1 MVSNGQSDFL
11 EASMGFLKRAGIVL
25 TLLSFWL
32 ISAPA
37 RAQSPNDA
45 SIPPELRPW
54 VPWVLEA
61 VPERDCRTIDGEV
74 VCVWLGSL
82 RLDVGPK
89 GGSFE
94 LAAFLDKEDV
104 IPLPGA
110 VGQWPEEVKIDGRPA
125 AVLAFEEKPVVRA
138 GKGAHALRGV
148 FRWSELPESLA
159 VPSQIARVALAVDG
173 KDVPQSKRTAGEPLW
188 LASGTETTTEA
199 EALGIDVA
207 RRIDDGVPLSM
218 TTRITLRVSGKA
230 REVDLGKVLVAGTQA
245 QKLESVLPAR
255 LGADGA
261 LHVKL
266 RSGTYTVQIDSRSER
281 SLERL
286 APPVLG
292 APWPTEEVWVFGA
305 RAALR
310 DVDLRGAPSIDPGRT
325 RLDEDWKKLP
335 AYLVGPGN
343 ALELVTTRRG
353 EAEPP
358 PNRIELSRKLWLD
371 LDGSGFSVRDEF
383 SGNLERGFR
392 LDRASGE
399 LGRATVGGV
408 DQLVTLGKGGRRGVE
423 LRERRLSVVAESRES
438 GTRDFLAV
446 GWNEG
451 VERLRAELTL
461 PPGYELFATRGVDT
475 ASGTWVSSFDLF
487 ELLFIVVVVAA
498 FSKLSGVRWGALLLL
513 LLVLSHGEDGAPYAI
528 WIVLFALTALLRVL
542 RPGRTERLVRF
553 AWVGCAVVF
562 GVVAVTFVVS
572 QVHRVAYPSRA
583 APSFDFGGGLFGSAA
598 LSYRSDRAFSQEA
611 AVSGQLLS
619 TTDQKEGG
627 TGAAAKSA
635 PASDAP
641 MEELGG
647 ETTPASPKPTRDS
660 GLTRGKKADLTR
672 QDPNAVIQTGPGLP
686 KWGSRTW
693 ALEWSGPVDR
703 DQRVKLYLVTPTMG
717 RLLAAA
723 RVILLALLGLLVL
736 RAAPRG
742 RSLPKAAP
750 AAAALFLGVFGLAAP
765 AHAETPSRELLD
777 ELKQRL
783 VPAPACGTECVSVT
797 SASVA
802 VEGRRLVIE
811 SEVHA
816 GAPASLELPGPAS
829 SWVFDAVTVDGAPS
843 VAIVLASDG
852 FFHLRLDAGIH
863 RVRVEGRLTQDELDL
878 ALGDKPRRV
887 SLSAAGWD
895 VQGVREDGQTDGAL
909 HFSRRAEQGQPSDA
923 TAEGSALS
931 PWFEVERRFEIG
943 VLWTIH
949 STLRRVSPPGSPVVL
964 RYPLLAGETVTSSEH
979 AVDKGH
985 LVVSLERDDTTSEW
999 ESTLTPRDA
1008 LRLVA
1013 PERVPWTE
1021 VWVLDCSVVWHCA
1034 PSDLPPVARMDAEG
1048 RYQPLFRPWP
1058 GEALEL
1064 GFVRPAAARGTSLTI
1079 DNVTVSLKPGP
1090 RLLDAS
1096 LHLEI
1101 RNSAG
1106 GTQKIELPPGAKPK
1120 RLRVNGEERATHLE
1134 GRNLLVALRPGSE
1147 IVDIEFQRPGGLETR
1162 FQVPAVGLGR
1172 EFVNGDLSVE
1182 LPSERWLLLAGG
1194 PAWGSVILFW
1204 GYLGVIAVVSFML
1217 TRVRGNPL
1225 KPWQWLLLGLG
1236 LSQVPLLGAVA
1247 VAGWFFLTSFRA
1259 KYEPRSPWLHAGF
1272 QLLLVGAT
1280 LAVAAIIVTAAYRGL
1295 VLPPDMMVIGGSE
1308 RHLSWYVDRAG
1319 PTTPTAW
1326 IVSAPMFVFRGL
1338 MIAWSLWAAWSFV
1351 RWMRSAY
1358 AAFTTA
1364 PVFMPL
1370 WRTRTFAASAKDSV
1384 SEPADRI
1391 ENVKSEG

>member
-1 MVSNGQSDFL
+1 M
-11 EASMGFLKRAGIVL
+11 SMLKRAGIVL
-25 TLLSFWL
+25 TLLGFWL
-32 ISAPA
+32 ISGPA
-37 RAQSPNDA
+37 RAQNSAGA

-61 VPERDCRTIDGEV
+61 VPERDCRTIDGET

-82 RLDVGPK
+82 RVDVGPK

-104 IPLPGA
+104 IPLPGSA
-110 VGQWPEEVKIDGRPA
+110 GQWPEDVKLDGRPA
-125 AVLAFEEKPVVRA
+125 TVLAFEERPVVRA
-138 GKGAHALRGV
+138 GKGPHVLRGA

-159 VPSQIARVALAVDG
+159 VPSQIARVALSVAG
-173 KDVPQSKRTAGEPLW
+173 KEIPQSKRTGGEPLW
-188 LASGTETTTEA
+188 LASGTESTTEA
-199 EALGIDVA
+199 EALAIDVA

-230 REVDLGKVLVAGTQA
+230 REIDLGNVLVLGTQA
-245 QKLESVLPAR
+245 QKLDSVLPAR
-255 LGADGA
+255 LGEGGA

-281 SLERL
+281 SLDRL
-286 APPVLG
+286 APPALG
-292 APWPTEEVWVFGA
+292 GPWPTEEVWVFSA

-325 RLDEDWKKLP
+325 RLDDDWKKLP
-335 AYLVGPGN
+335 AFLVGPGS

-371 LDGSGFSVRDEF
+371 LDGAGFSVRDEF

-392 LDRASGE
+392 LDRESGE

-408 DQLVTLGKGGRRGVE
+408 DQLITLGKGGRRGVE
-423 LRERRLSVVAESRES
+423 LRERKLSVVAESREP
-438 GTRDFLAV
+438 GTREFLAV

-451 VERLRAELTL
+451 VEQLRAELTL
-461 PPGYELFATRGVDT
+461 PPGYDLFATRGVDS
-475 ASGTWVSSFDLF
+475 APGTWVSSFDLF

-498 FSKLSGVRWGALLLL
+498 FSKLWGVRWGALLLL
-513 LLVLSHGEDGAPYAI
+513 LLALSHEEEGAPYAI
-528 WIVLFALTALLRVL
+528 WIFLIALTAVLRVL
-542 RPGRTERLVRF
+542 RPGRAERLVRF
-553 AWVGCAVVF
+553 AWVVSAVVF
-562 GVVAVTFVVS
+562 GLVAVTFVVS
-572 QVHRVAYPSRA
+572 QVHRVAYPGRA
-583 APSFDFGGGLFGSAA
+583 ATSFDFGGWLFGSPSLSDYRSEAA
-598 LSYRSDRAFSQEA
+598 LSRTT
-611 AVSGQLLS
+611 AVTLLS
-619 TTDQKEGG
+619 AADEKEGG
-627 TGAAAKSA
+627 TGERAKAQLGTEPSTVA
-635 PASDAP
+635 PASPEAAP
-641 MEELGG
+641 
-647 ETTPASPKPTRDS
+647 DS
-660 GLTRGKKADLTR
+660 KDRGKKADLTR

-686 KWGSRTW
+686 KWASRTW
-693 ALEWSGPVDR
+693 TLEWSGPVDR
-703 DQRVKLYLVTPTMG
+703 DQRVKLYLITPTME

-750 AAAALFLGVFGLAAP
+750 AATALFLGVLGFASP
-765 AHAETPSRELLD
+765 AHAEAPSRELLD

-783 VPAPACGTECVSVT
+783 VREPACGSECVSVT
-797 SASVA
+797 SASVT

-811 SEVHA
+811 SEVHV

-843 VAIVLASDG
+843 AAIVLTNDG

-878 ALGDKPRRV
+878 ALGDKPRHV
-887 SLSAAGWD
+887 SVSATGWD
-895 VQGVREDGQTDGAL
+895 VQGVREDGKTDGAL
-909 HFSRRAEQGQPSDA
+909 HFSRRAEQGEPTDA
-923 TAEGSALS
+923 TTEGSALS

-979 AVDKGH
+979 AVDKSH
-985 LVVSLERDDTTSEW
+985 LVVSLERDDTTVEW
-999 ESTLTPRDA
+999 ESTLAPREA

-1013 PERVPWTE
+1013 PGRVPWTE
-1021 VWVLDCSVVWHCA
+1021 VWVLDCSVVWHCT
-1034 PSDLPPVARMDAEG
+1034 PSGLPPVARMDAGG
-1048 RYQPLFRPWP
+1048 RYQPMFRPWP
-1058 GEALEL
+1058 GEALDL
-1064 GFVRPAAARGTSLTI
+1064 GFMRPAAARGTSLTI
-1079 DNVTVSLKPGP
+1079 DGVTVSLKPGP
-1090 RLLDAS
+1090 RLLDGD

-1106 GTQKIELPPGAKPK
+1106 GTQKIELPPGAKLK
-1120 RLRVNGEERATHLE
+1120 RLRVDGEERAMRLE
-1134 GRNLLVALRPGSE
+1134 GRNLVVALRPGSQSL
-1147 IVDIEFQRPGGLETR
+1147 DIEFQRPGGLQAR
-1162 FQVPAVGLGR
+1162 FQVPAIGLGR

-1236 LSQVPLLGAVA
+1236 LTQVSVFGALG
-1247 VAGWFFLTSFRA
+1247 VAGWFFLTSFRS
-1259 KYEPRSPWLHAGF
+1259 KHELRSPWLHNGF
-1272 QLLLVGAT
+1272 QLLFVVAT
-1280 LAVAAIIVTAAYRGL
+1280 LAVAAIVVTAAYCGL
-1295 VLPPDMMVIGGSE
+1295 VLPPDMMVLGGSE
-1308 RHLSWYVDRAG
+1308 QHLSWYVDRAG
-1319 PTTPTAW
+1319 PMTPTAW

-1338 MIAWSLWAAWSFV
+1338 MIAWSLWAAWSFT

-1358 AAFTTA
+1358 AAFTTGRIL
-1364 PVFMPL
+1364 MPL
-1370 WRTRTFAASAKDSV
+1370 RRTRPFDARSRDSV
-1384 SEPADRI
+1384 SEPADRTVHV
-1391 ENVKSEG
+1391 ENKDVPNPPVSDSAPDESVEPER